1 MKKKKWLLALTAA
14 MTGVLVLGLVGCG
27 GGGDDESSDEH
38 GGKNP
43 EEIRREQIETLTG
56 GVFSKADD
64 ALLMDSVHYSIRT
77 GNPGNWDTVH
87 LEKGA
92 NGFCFYQQNYVS
104 DAKTASI
111 DSFSDEIT
119 YLTGVE
125 LSEET
130 KSIVKNFNPYYF
142 FTKDGSYYLQNKN
155 GATGEIA
162 QSVYEEVLAYVNAF
176 TSNSLSALFNAENF
190 EISEHGTQ
198 LLQKQEGELTVNGKA
213 VTEAEW
219 GFGLQEPTFELKM
232 YVGGRFY
239 EMIADYPVGVQE
251 FVDYYMSE
259 VFGDTE
265 GVTTDGFGAKTEE
278 LTARQA
284 QSEEFQITL
293 PTYLYKTVEK
303 IAAGNYRVKVTS
315 TEKFYENFSDSTIA
329 TREYEY
335 LYDNGNIKRTAGQE
349 EIYFNT
355 ETKYTV
361 ETLGAKKIGYTAGET
376 FAADFEKAAKFYTES
391 FMEYLSNTVV
401 VNNLPTYNADKECF
415 TKQWFYNSSLFGGL
429 QGYPQVELTFDADKL
444 VLNLKV
450 ADSSYSSQYK
460 HFYTFEFDSFGQV
473 DVEMPQV
480 EQASVKDILDEI
492 IATDTYNLISGNYPS
507 VVENGQGAVSLPG
520 EYNTTRLKA
529 DGEKYYAHTGEYN
542 ARKKYEI
549 TQDMYQSFLPRSSYV
564 YGELFDYDNY
574 TASGDGYAYSDKN
587 FDGTATVDGDKI
599 VLTITQNRVS
609 GLVDCQTITLS
620 HNLQDKAYAQENGT
634 AQDLPSLTDT
644 EFLQILNKQDRKFEM
659 SCQKDGSEWSEYRR
673 YHFEGNNLAIQR
685 GHVSS
690 YYQVDGDDVY
700 GIHSAGN
707 YRIVKYKEND
717 ALDGFNSAKQN
728 CAAALLGERTYI
740 TLNSFVCETD
750 DGWVKISKSTYSG
763 LVSYGFVFADG
774 LNVNLN
780 ETTSNVS
787 KYKPTHYAKT
797 VAEIQADFASKN
809 YTYADGTATY
819 QVDGENL
826 AQTVAKGY
834 HYYIKGD
841 SGYTKYVKEL
851 NANGVFTLTSES
863 TANAVDIVT
872 ELVAMA
878 NGNLTMTEEGV
889 AIPAWFEWKNDNVT
903 GVDGV
908 NSVAIAIALDGTYTI
923 TINDGE
929 RVITLSQM
937 GEADVSAPSDDKM
950 TLFAESLAYQNN
962 FTWTVKAIGSQMYES
977 MPEVSALAGATL
989 ISATKKA
996 DGKKLSYSL
1005 TTNNPLANQSAI
1017 QTDLRANLNGDS
1029 SKLYRYDYTQSQW
1042 LGSTR
1047 TESFIHSAIAGMQAA
1062 DIAELLDVNKY
1073 TLENGTYTLKSE
1085 YTFQWKYDY
1094 NWINDTVI
1102 STELMDVKV
1111 VVNEDS
1117 LVLTATARI
1126 DEKYMVD
1133 VTYTFNGLGS
1143 TSVTIPTV

>member
-92 NGFCFYQQNYVS
+92 NGFCFYQQDYVS

-111 DSFSDEIT
+111 ESFSDEIT

-130 KSIVKNFNPYYF
+130 KSIVKKFNPYYF
-142 FTKDGSYYLQNKN
+142 FTKDGSYYLQDKN

-219 GFGLQEPTFELKM
+219 GFGLQEPTFELEM

-259 VFGDTE
+259 VFGD
-265 GVTTDGFGAKTEE
+265 
-278 LTARQA
+278 
-284 QSEEFQITL
+284 
-293 PTYLYKTVEK
+293 
-303 IAAGNYRVKVTS
+303 
-315 TEKFYENFSDSTIA
+315 
-329 TREYEY
+329 
-335 LYDNGNIKRTAGQE
+335 
-349 EIYFNT
+349 
-355 ETKYTV
+355 
-361 ETLGAKKIGYTAGET
+361 
-376 FAADFEKAAKFYTES
+376 
-391 FMEYLSNTVV
+391 
-401 VNNLPTYNADKECF
+401 
-415 TKQWFYNSSLFGGL
+415 
-429 QGYPQVELTFDADKL
+429 
-444 VLNLKV
+444 
-450 ADSSYSSQYK
+450 
-460 HFYTFEFDSFGQV
+460 FYTFEFDSFGQV

-480 EQASVKDILDEI
+480 EKASVKDILDEI

-507 VVENGQGAVSLPG
+507 VVENGQGAVYLPG

-549 TQDMYQSFLPRSSYV
+549 TQDMYQSFLLRSSYV

-574 TASGDGYAYSDKN
+574 TASGDSYAYSGKN

-620 HNLQDKAYAQENGT
+620 HNLQDKAYAQEDGT

-690 YYQVDGDDVY
+690 YYQVDGDDEY
-700 GIHSAGN
+700 GIHLAGN

-774 LNVNLN
+774 LNVNLY
-780 ETTSNVS
+780 ETTSSVN
-787 KYKPTHYAKT
+787 KYTPTHYAKT

-1094 NWINDTVI
+1094 NI
-1102 STELMDVKV
+1102 STELMGVKV

-1117 LVLTATARI
+1117 LVLTATAI
-1126 DEKYMVD
+1126 VDERFTAD

>member
-14 MTGVLVLGLVGCG
+14 TTGVLALGLVGCG

-38 GGKNP
+38 GGKDP
-43 EEIRREQIETLTG
+43 EETRREQIETLTG

-130 KSIVKNFNPYYF
+130 KSIVKKFNPYYF
-142 FTKDGSYYLQNKN
+142 FTKDGSYYLQDKN

-219 GFGLQEPTFELKM
+219 VFGLQEPTFELEM

-259 VFGDTE
+259 VFGD
-265 GVTTDGFGAKTEE
+265 
-278 LTARQA
+278 
-284 QSEEFQITL
+284 
-293 PTYLYKTVEK
+293 
-303 IAAGNYRVKVTS
+303 
-315 TEKFYENFSDSTIA
+315 
-329 TREYEY
+329 
-335 LYDNGNIKRTAGQE
+335 
-349 EIYFNT
+349 
-355 ETKYTV
+355 
-361 ETLGAKKIGYTAGET
+361 
-376 FAADFEKAAKFYTES
+376 
-391 FMEYLSNTVV
+391 
-401 VNNLPTYNADKECF
+401 
-415 TKQWFYNSSLFGGL
+415 
-429 QGYPQVELTFDADKL
+429 
-444 VLNLKV
+444 
-450 ADSSYSSQYK
+450 
-460 HFYTFEFDSFGQV
+460 FYTFEFDSFGQV

-480 EQASVKDILDEI
+480 EKASVKDILDEI

-520 EYNTTRLKA
+520 EYNATRLKA

-549 TQDMYQSFLPRSSYV
+549 TQAMYQSFLPRSSYV

-620 HNLQDKAYAQENGT
+620 HNLQDKAYAQEDGT

-700 GIHSAGN
+700 GIHLAGN

-774 LNVNLN
+774 LNVNLY
-780 ETTSNVS
+780 ETTSSVS
-787 KYKPTHYAKT
+787 KYTPTHYAKT

-1005 TTNNPLANQSAI
+1005 TTNNPLPNQSAI

-1029 SKLYRYDYTQSQW
+1029 SKLYRYDYTNNAWGS
-1042 LGSTR
+1042 STR

-1102 STELMDVKV
+1102 STELMGVKV

-1117 LVLTATARI
+1117 LVLTATAI
-1126 DEKYMVD
+1126 VDERFTAD

>member
-1 MKKKKWLLALTAA
+1 M
-14 MTGVLVLGLVGCG
+14 
-27 GGGDDESSDEH
+27 
-38 GGKNP
+38 
-43 EEIRREQIETLTG
+43 
-56 GVFSKADD
+56 
-64 ALLMDSVHYSIRT
+64 
-77 GNPGNWDTVH
+77 
-87 LEKGA
+87 
-92 NGFCFYQQNYVS
+92 
-104 DAKTASI
+104 
-111 DSFSDEIT
+111 
-119 YLTGVE
+119 
-125 LSEET
+125 
-130 KSIVKNFNPYYF
+130 
-142 FTKDGSYYLQNKN
+142 
-155 GATGEIA
+155 
-162 QSVYEEVLAYVNAF
+162 
-176 TSNSLSALFNAENF
+176 
-190 EISEHGTQ
+190 
-198 LLQKQEGELTVNGKA
+198 
-213 VTEAEW
+213 
-219 GFGLQEPTFELKM
+219 
-232 YVGGRFY
+232 
-239 EMIADYPVGVQE
+239 
-251 FVDYYMSE
+251 
-259 VFGDTE
+259 
-265 GVTTDGFGAKTEE
+265 
-278 LTARQA
+278 
-284 QSEEFQITL
+284 
-293 PTYLYKTVEK
+293 
-303 IAAGNYRVKVTS
+303 
-315 TEKFYENFSDSTIA
+315 
-329 TREYEY
+329 
-335 LYDNGNIKRTAGQE
+335 
-349 EIYFNT
+349 
-355 ETKYTV
+355 
-361 ETLGAKKIGYTAGET
+361 
-376 FAADFEKAAKFYTES
+376 
-391 FMEYLSNTVV
+391 
-401 VNNLPTYNADKECF
+401 
-415 TKQWFYNSSLFGGL
+415 
-429 QGYPQVELTFDADKL
+429 
-444 VLNLKV
+444 
-450 ADSSYSSQYK
+450 
-460 HFYTFEFDSFGQV
+460 
-473 DVEMPQV
+473 
-480 EQASVKDILDEI
+480 
-492 IATDTYNLISGNYPS
+492 
-507 VVENGQGAVSLPG
+507 
-520 EYNTTRLKA
+520 
-529 DGEKYYAHTGEYN
+529 
-542 ARKKYEI
+542 
-549 TQDMYQSFLPRSSYV
+549 
-564 YGELFDYDNY
+564 
-574 TASGDGYAYSDKN
+574 
-587 FDGTATVDGDKI
+587 
-599 VLTITQNRVS
+599 
-609 GLVDCQTITLS
+609 
-620 HNLQDKAYAQENGT
+620 
-634 AQDLPSLTDT
+634 
-644 EFLQILNKQDRKFEM
+644 
-659 SCQKDGSEWSEYRR
+659 
-673 YHFEGNNLAIQR
+673 AIQR

-700 GIHSAGN
+700 GIHLAGN

-717 ALDGFNSAKQN
+717 ALDGFNSAKQH

-787 KYKPTHYAKT
+787 KYMPTHYAKT

-1029 SKLYRYDYTQSQW
+1029 SKLYRYDYTNNAW
-1042 LGSTR
+1042 GSSTP
-1047 TESFIHSAIAGMQAA
+1047 TESFIYSAIAGMQAA

-1102 STELMDVKV
+1102 STELMGVKV

-1133 VTYTFNGLGS
+1133 VTYTFNGIGS
-1143 TSVTIPTV
+1143 TSVDLSAM